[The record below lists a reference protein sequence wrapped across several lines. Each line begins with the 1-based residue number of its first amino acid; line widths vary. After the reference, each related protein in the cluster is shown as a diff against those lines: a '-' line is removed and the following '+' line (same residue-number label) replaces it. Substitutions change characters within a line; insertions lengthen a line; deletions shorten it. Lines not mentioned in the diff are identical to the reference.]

1 MTPPRSA
8 PYALP
13 IPPSTTYK
21 EAIGFLV
28 LILVLVARPQ
38 GIFGQARTV

>member
-1 MTPPRSA
+1 MFVRP
-8 PYALP
+8 
-13 IPPSTTYK
+13 TYK

-28 LILVLVARPQ
+28 LILVLIVRPQ

>member
-1 MTPPRSA
+1 MFIRP
-8 PYALP
+8 
-13 IPPSTTYK
+13 TYK

-28 LILVLVARPQ
+28 LILVLIVRPQ